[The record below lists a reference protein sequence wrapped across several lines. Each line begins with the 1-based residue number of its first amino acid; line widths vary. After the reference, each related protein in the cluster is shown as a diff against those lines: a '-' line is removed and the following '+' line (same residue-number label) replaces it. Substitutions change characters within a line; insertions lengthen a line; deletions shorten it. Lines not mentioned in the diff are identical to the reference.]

1 MKVVNDQAWA
11 KTVSEMKA
19 NEEGR
24 QFHEFVTLW
33 ADASEEYMSR
43 TGATAVDALR
53 ATLTSIEE
61 HLKQLV
67 VADWIGQM
75 LTVLSMHWVH
85 KDTMQKDM
93 TTLEFRM
100 IESAIGMKLMEL
112 QQEAASHAGQSATLQ

>member
-1 MKVVNDQAWA
+1 MKVVNDQVWA

-19 NEEGR
+19 NEQGR
-24 QFHEFVTLW
+24 KFHEFVTLW

-43 TGATAVDALR
+43 TGATPVDALR

-61 HLKQLV
+61 HLKELV
-67 VADWIGQM
+67 TADWIGQM
-75 LTVLSMHWVH
+75 LTVLSMHWH
-85 KDTMQKDM
+85 YRGTMQKDM

-100 IESAIGMKLMEL
+100 IESAIGLKLWEL